1 MIKTLTL
8 FKGGFMKKLLETG
21 VVFIVIVLVTAFYFG
36 CASSEETQQEIQPP
50 TPSELDIA
58 KQKIDA
64 LNNENSELKKK
75 IANLEQNTRNLR
87 AKAAE
92 LETRLNEEREKAKFV
107 SPPSQPKPTI
117 KDDDAEYQDALT
129 LFNQNKYKESAAK
142 FLELINRGIKK
153 ELEDNCYYWLG
164 ESYFGMKDYTTA
176 IGYFEK
182 VFTYKISEKK
192 DESAIMIANC
202 YWDMG
207 KKKEAIKEYKNFLE
221 KFPAS
226 PYVKRAKAR
235 SGE

>member
-8 FKGGFMKKLLETG
+8 FKGGFMRNLLQAG
-21 VVFIVIVLVTAFYFG
+21 LVFLIFICVSAFHFG
-36 CASSEETQQEIQPP
+36 CAPSEETKQELPSSV
-50 TPSELDIA
+50 PSELETA

-64 LNNENSELKKK
+64 LSKENAELRKQ
-75 IANLEQNTRNLR
+75 ITRFEQNTRNLR

-117 KDDDAEYQDALT
+117 KDDDVEYQDALT

-176 IGYFEK
+176 IDYFEK
-182 VFTYKISEKK
+182 VFTYKVSEKK
-192 DESAIMIANC
+192 DDAAIMIANC
-202 YWDMG
+202 YWDMD

-226 PYVKRAKAR
+226 PYTKKAKAR